1 MTAMQ
6 GLAARPRR
14 TIGALAL
21 ALAAA
26 GVAVGSGADFTSRSA
41 NPSNTFTAGTLTAD
55 NSRDGAAV
63 FSPTDM
69 RPGGAPQTGTVDIAN
84 SGSLPAAFT
93 LTRDRLESTDGGDA
107 NPAPFAN
114 KVNLLVTDCGAY
126 AAGGQ
131 APGCGDSGDRVV
143 YDGTLAAMEA
153 AAGLGDF
160 GAGEKH
166 RYVFAASLDASAGNE
181 YQGDGSSARFVWDAA
196 QK

>member
-1 MTAMQ
+1 MTKMQ
-6 GLAARPRR
+6 ALAARPRR
-14 TIGALAL
+14 TMVALAT

-26 GVAVGSGADFTSRSA
+26 GVAVGSGADFSSRSA

-63 FSPTDM
+63 FSPSDM
-69 RPGGAPQTGTVDIAN
+69 RPGGAPQTGAIDIAN

-93 LTRDRLESTDGGDA
+93 LTRDRLESTDTGDA
-107 NPAPFAN
+107 NPGPFAA
-114 KVNLLVTDCGAY
+114 KVNLVVTDCGAY
-126 AAGGQ
+126 DGAS
-131 APGCGDSGDRVV
+131 APACGDAGDDTV
-143 YDGTLAAMEA
+143 YDGTLAAMDG

-160 GAGEKH
+160 SGGEKH

-181 YQGDGSSARFVWDAA
+181 YQGDSASARFVWDAA

>member
-1 MTAMQ
+1 MTTIQ

-14 TIGALAL
+14 TVAALAT

-41 NPSNTFTAGTLTAD
+41 NPSNTFTAGTLSAD

-63 FSPTDM
+63 FSPSGM
-69 RPGGAPQTGTVDIAN
+69 KPGGAPQTGTVDIAN

-93 LTRDRLESTDGGDA
+93 LTRDRLESTDTGDA
-107 NPAPFAN
+107 NPAAFAA
-114 KVNLLVTDCGAY
+114 KVNLVVTDCGAF
-126 AAGGQ
+126 AAGEPP
-131 APGCGDSGDRVV
+131 ACGDAGDRAV
-143 YDGTLAAMEA
+143 YDGTLAAMDG

-160 GAGEKH
+160 SADEKH
-166 RYVFAASLDASAGNE
+166 RYVFAAALDASAGNE
-181 YQGDGSSARFVWDAA
+181 YQGDGSSARFVWDAV

>member
-1 MTAMQ
+1 MTGIQ
-6 GLAARPRR
+6 VLAARPRR

-55 NSRDGAAV
+55 NSRDGAAL
-63 FSPTDM
+63 FSPANM
-69 RPGGAPQTGTVDIAN
+69 KPGGAPQTGTVDIAN
-84 SGSLPAAFT
+84 TGSLPAAFT
-93 LTRDRLESTDGGDA
+93 LTRDRLESTDTGES
-107 NPAPFAN
+107 NPAPFAA
-114 KVNLLVTDCGAY
+114 KVNLVVTDCGAF
-126 AAGGQ
+126 GGGG
-131 APGCGDSGDRVV
+131 APACGDSGDHVV

-166 RYVFAASLDASAGNE
+166 RYVFAAGLDSSAGNE